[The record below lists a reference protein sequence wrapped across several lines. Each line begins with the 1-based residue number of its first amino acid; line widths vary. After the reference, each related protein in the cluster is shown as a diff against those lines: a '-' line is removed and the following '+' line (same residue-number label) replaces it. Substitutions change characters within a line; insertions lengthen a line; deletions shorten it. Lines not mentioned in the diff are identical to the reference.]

1 VVFAGTVTVGTTR
14 RDLVVT
20 IVDANGNVVSLSAT
34 VGLHRLQGRSTD
46 TPAVTIDAVSTAVN
60 TGTGE
65 ITFGN
70 VGALVSQAN
79 LTSAAVKKT
88 TYTLQVKYTDN
99 VAKVDFIEKFQMIW
113 DQDPTQL
120 P

>member
-1 VVFAGTVTVGTTR
+1 MVNAGIVTVGTTR

-34 VGLHRLQGRSTD
+34 VGNHLLQGRSTD
-46 TPAVTIDAVSTAVN
+46 APLVTINTAASAVN

-70 VGALVSQAN
+70 IGALVTQAN
-79 LTSAAVKKT
+79 LTTAGQKKAQFV
-88 TYTLQVKYTDN
+88 LQVKYIDN
-99 VAKVDFIEKFQMIW
+99 VAKVDFIEKFGLLF
-113 DQDPTQL
+113 DQDLLQL